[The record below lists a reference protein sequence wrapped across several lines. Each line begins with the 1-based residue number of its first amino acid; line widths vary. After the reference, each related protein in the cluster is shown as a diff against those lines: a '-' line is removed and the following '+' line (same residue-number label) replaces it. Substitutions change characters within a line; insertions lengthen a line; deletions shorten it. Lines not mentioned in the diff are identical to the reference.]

1 MLSSPLDC
9 AEDETDVRD
18 PNNGM
23 QGELNVTTKA
33 TITPSILAADFGHLY
48 AEVEAIDAAGA
59 DWIHLDVMDGHYVPN
74 LTFGPPIIQSI
85 RSATDKRFDAHLMIE
100 NPDRWVEAYRKA
112 GADSI
117 TVHAEASRHLHRS
130 VQVVRGTGA
139 RVGVSLNPHT
149 SLHCLEYILDEI
161 DLVLLMTVNPGFGG
175 QRFIESVI
183 PKIRALRGMV
193 DARGLDVDIQV
204 DGGIKTGNIKEVAA
218 AGANVFV
225 AGSAVFGQENYT
237 QAIHELRKG
246 ANAGLSES
254 ASR

>member
-1 MLSSPLDC
+1 MANAPII
-9 AEDETDVRD
+9 A
-18 PNNGM
+18 
-23 QGELNVTTKA
+23 
-33 TITPSILAADFGHLY
+33 PSILAADFGHLNQGLHDI
-48 AEVEAIDAAGA
+48 EVAGA
-59 DWIHLDVMDGHYVPN
+59 DWAHVDVMDGHFVPN

-130 VQVVRGTGA
+130 IQVVRGTGA